1 MDVIREL
8 RRQGHAL
15 TLLAKNARNYER
27 YAPPLQELGVNIV
40 ADDPDRMK
48 HIGEDRKTSW
58 ELREVLER
66 GQFHVAILCHW
77 FWSGISVCE
86 DYLNEIR
93 RFAPETRIVV
103 LSDDRHGERERRMAA
118 LSGSFGDWERGN
130 DFEAREMEAYE
141 QADLV
146 LFITEKDRQHFRE
159 LLPNLQ
165 TELLPMQAEV
175 GAEGPGYA
183 ERCGVLFLGNFE
195 NQANH
200 DALQWIL
207 EEIWPRVLREEPE
220 LQLCVAGNGAPK
232 EIEARHRNVECAG
245 RVEDLA
251 PLFAAKRVFAAPIRY
266 GTGINTKNLQAL
278 AQGVPLVTTSVGAE
292 GIGLE
297 NEEHALVADDAKE
310 FAAGVVRLNRDAAL
324 WEKLAR
330 AGREMIAAHF
340 SREHLASQIRRILLR
355 TESLAAK
362 KGGQE
367 HAWSFRKVERTNPE
381 VLTQRPATYRTML
394 RLAAYWQA
402 GHRLLADGRPEEAL
416 ATFRHAFCLQR
427 GATPATSLH
436 VRLTRDMA
444 EAYRRGADRS
454 ALAKC
459 EAEALRLERA
469 ANAVLPERA
478 HSKRDKRGHRVRPSD
493 TFELSVVIPTHN
505 RKETLRLCLCALA
518 FQFLPTRRWEIVV
531 VDDGSTDGTEE
542 FCRSYQHPNP
552 NLRFVRQKN
561 QGAGAARRAGVE
573 AARGELVL
581 LMNDDTIA
589 EPNLLAQHLALH
601 RQHSQEKWAV
611 LGAFRPSQDSAQR
624 ALSLWINHSAFL
636 FPQNNLKAGPL
647 EGSAHF
653 ITCNLSVR
661 RSAILEAGNF
671 DPAFRVGEDT
681 EMGARL
687 EQRGFRAYFHP
698 EAVATHEHA
707 QFTLADLVRR
717 AKAYGAADW
726 LLFQK
731 HRHLLGNGSGPFGS
745 LREADI
751 AGMKAHVEKDR
762 EAVAVAMQGLEKME
776 QLDMAPL
783 LQRRGDESSPLNQL
797 WRQLNTIV
805 PMVYW
810 HYLFESF
817 LAARE
822 SALVD
827 KRAAQNGAP
836 QMATVR

>member
-1 MDVIREL
+1 M
-8 RRQGHAL
+8 
-15 TLLAKNARNYER
+15 TLLAKNARNHER
-27 YAPPLQELGVNIV
+27 YAPALQELGVSIV

-58 ELREVLER
+58 DLREVFQR
-66 GQFHVAILCHW
+66 GQFHVAILCQW

-86 DYLNEIR
+86 DYLNELR
-93 RFAPETRIVV
+93 RFAPATRIVV

-118 LSGSFGDWERGN
+118 LSGSFADWERGN
-130 DFEAREMEAYE
+130 DFEAREMEAYA

-146 LFITEKDRQHFRE
+146 LFITEADRQRFLE
-159 LLPNLQ
+159 LCPNLP
-165 TELLPMQAEV
+165 TELLPMQADV
-175 GAEGPGYA
+175 GPEAPGYA
-183 ERCGVLFLGNFE
+183 ERGGVLFLGNFE

-200 DALQWIL
+200 DALQWML
-207 EEIWPRVLREEPE
+207 EEIWPQVLRQEPE

-232 EIEARHRNVECAG
+232 EIEGQHRNVECVG
-245 RVEDLA
+245 RMEDLA
-251 PLFAAKRVFAAPIRY
+251 PLFAEKRIFAAPIRY

-278 AQGVPLVTTSVGAE
+278 ARGVPVVTTTVGAE

-297 NEEHALVADDAKE
+297 NEMHALVADDAKQ
-310 FAAGVVRLNRDAAL
+310 FAAGLVRLNRDAAL
-324 WEKLAR
+324 WEKLSV
-330 AGREMIAAHF
+330 AGREMVEAHF
-340 SREHLASQIRRILLR
+340 SREHLAAQIRAIMIRA
-355 TESLAAK
+355 ESLPTK
-362 KGGQE
+362 QNGEE
-367 HAWSFRKVERTNPE
+367 HDCSFREVERSNPE
-381 VLTQRPATYRTML
+381 VLSQRPAKYRTML
-394 RLAAYWQA
+394 RLVAYWQA
-402 GHRLLADGRPEEAL
+402 GHRLLAEGRHEEAL
-416 ATFRHAFCLQR
+416 ATFRHVFCLQR
-427 GATPATSLH
+427 GTTPATTLH
-436 VRLTRDMA
+436 VRLTRNMA
-444 EAYRRGADRS
+444 EAYRKGADRA
-454 ALAKC
+454 ALTKC

-478 HSKRDKRGHRVRPSD
+478 QRKRDKRGRKD
-493 TFELSVVIPTHN
+493 GGTDDFDLSVVIPTHN

-518 FQFLPTRRWEIVV
+518 FQSLPARRWEIVV

-552 NLRFVRQKN
+552 NLRFLRQIN
-561 QGAGAARRAGVE
+561 QGAGAARRTGVE
-573 AARGELVL
+573 AARGEFVL

-589 EPNLLAQHLALH
+589 EPKLLAQHLALH
-601 RQHSQEKWAV
+601 RQHPQEKWAV
-611 LGAFRPSQDSAQR
+611 LGGFLPSQDSAQR

-636 FPQNNLKAGPL
+636 FPQNSLKAGPL
-647 EGSAHF
+647 TGSAYF
-653 ITCNLSVR
+653 VTCNLSVR

-671 DPAFRVGEDT
+671 DPAFRVAEDT
-681 EMGARL
+681 EMGTRL
-687 EQRGFRAYFHP
+687 EQRGYRVYFHP

-707 QFTLADLVRR
+707 QFTLNDLVRR
-717 AKAYGAADW
+717 AKAYGAANW

-731 HRHLLGNGSGPFGS
+731 HPHLLGDGSGPFGL

-751 AGMKAHVEKDR
+751 ARMKEQLEKNR

-776 QLDMAPL
+776 QLEMAPL
-783 LQRRGDESSPLNQL
+783 LQKRGDENSPLNQL
-797 WRQLNTIV
+797 WRQLNTVV

-822 SALVD
+822 AASQD